1 MPAIHQLVAGFSNGD
16 AISNE
21 ARVLRA
27 RFREWGCPS
36 DIFSEA
42 RRILPELRSEA
53 RDAAGCAAAIGERD
67 VALLHLSI
75 GSPVNEL
82 FRSLRCRKAI
92 LYHNVTP
99 PSYFALVNPQISAH
113 LARGL
118 EQVRAL
124 AGAAEVNMA
133 DSAFNAHELEQ
144 AGYRDVRVL
153 PLVLDL
159 AALRSPPDRAV
170 TRRFADG
177 AVNVL
182 FVGRCVPNKR
192 IEDALRVFAL
202 FHHAVCPQSRFIH
215 VGSFAGTERYYYY
228 LLSLARDLGLRDT
241 HFAGAVPQSALN
253 AYYRCATLF
262 LCMSEHEGFCIPLM
276 ESMLHGVPVVA
287 RAAAAVPETL
297 GGSGVLAHDSRFE
310 TIAEMMG
317 RLVNDQALR
326 EAVIEGQRQRL
337 SLYERRDLGQELRT
351 HLAPLLGES
360 GTPGLA

>member
-27 RFREWGCPS
+27 LFRGWGYDS

-42 RRILPELRSEA
+42 RRILPELRTEA
-53 RDAAGCAAAIGERD
+53 RDAAGCAAALGPRD

-75 GSPVNEL
+75 GSPVNDL
-82 FRSLRCRKAI
+82 FRSLPCRKAI
-92 LYHNVTP
+92 LYHNITP
-99 PSYFALVNPQISAH
+99 PSYFALVNPQISTH

-118 EQVRAL
+118 EQVRSL
-124 AGAAEVNMA
+124 AGSAEVNMA
-133 DSAFNAHELEQ
+133 DSAFNARELAE

-159 AALRSPPDRAV
+159 GALRSPPDRAV
-170 TRRFADG
+170 ARRFADG

-192 IEDALRVFAL
+192 IEDALRVFAV

-215 VGSFAGTERYYYY
+215 VGSFSGTERYYYY
-228 LLSLARDLGLRDT
+228 LLSLARDLGLRHT
-241 HFAGAVPQSALN
+241 HFAGAVPQAALN
-253 AYYRCATLF
+253 GFYRCATLF

-276 ESMLHGVPVVA
+276 ESMVHDVPVIA

-297 GGSGVLAHDSRFE
+297 AGAGVLAHGTRFE
-310 TIAEMMG
+310 PIAEMMG
-317 RLVNDQALR
+317 RLASDMRLR
-326 EAVIEGQRQRL
+326 EAVVERQRRRL
-337 SLYERRDLGQELRT
+337 QDYEKRDLAQELRG
-351 HLAPLLGES
+351 HLAPLL
-360 GTPGLA
+360 PA